1 MSGNNESTS
10 SSAKQ
15 QQSYQ
20 SNEID
25 KLLNSGKITNAVD
38 FLHYFKNKNFTTVQ
52 ANQTNTTPHHQ
63 PNVDKPK
70 RQKKSKS
77 NLNDYVNIIQPN
89 QQSSSS
95 CGQQMKHNASF
106 NNGVPNNNNKGS
118 CHKKT
123 FSSNNIS
130 SLQASS
136 TNNSNGMKQT
146 NSNMSLSSI
155 SIPDRQSPSP
165 NSVQTATKAQFNKQ
179 RKSGINNSIPQVVPT
194 QSIFNAYQIN
204 ENSLIESTSMS
215 SGATGSSSSG
225 RPSSSNA
232 LELDSLNI
240 SDQQVFKEQSP
251 QQQQIYISGNSS
263 TTNTSPTPS
272 TDPTGS
278 YDFSPAAAN
287 SDGNNPQSISS
298 QFLKNSAYYQK
309 YRQQN
314 QVQQHQ
320 QPPQQVCHNVQN
332 YEQTDRKKEEAINRI
347 IRNEKIK
354 QIRTKMFEY
363 ELLKEYGALNPL
375 PASIPSDLQLDK
387 GANDSSDQPTT
398 NYIKPFI
405 PSNSKAAKKLKKQQA
420 KANNLFSSYNIDEN
434 IEDSDSD
441 DKSSMSS
448 QTNRSYQRSNM
459 VASRSSTTFEYYKDD
474 VYNMGRTDEDSVSQR
489 GDCEN
494 ANDLFYGDHTT
505 NEEDDDDFLF
515 SDSYT
520 NKDDD
525 NYESGIEEDS
535 SFCKPMSNNANQG
548 TKTVKGKKVKPGYE
562 RYDIGSVNCFGLSAF
577 AQSTFHLKCS
587 IINTE
592 VKNIMNVLKQVY
604 WNLLTSLP

>member
-1 MSGNNESTS
+1 MSGNNESAFEATNN
-10 SSAKQ
+10 AN

-38 FLHYFKNKNFTTVQ
+38 FLHYFKNKHFPTPSQASTT
-52 ANQTNTTPHHQ
+52 APHHQ
-63 PNVDKPK
+63 ANVERPK

-77 NLNDYVNIIQPN
+77 NLNDYVNIIQPS
-89 QQSSSS
+89 QQSSS
-95 CGQQMKHNASF
+95 GQQMKHNASF
-106 NNGVPNNNNKGS
+106 NNGVPNNNGKGAR
-118 CHKKT
+118 HKKT

-130 SLQASS
+130 SLQATS
-136 TNNSNGMKQT
+136 TNNSIMKQT

-165 NSVQTATKAQFNKQ
+165 NSVQTTTTKAQFNKQ
-179 RKSGINNSIPQVVPT
+179 RKSGISNSIPQAVTAPT

-204 ENSLIESTSMS
+204 ESSLIESQPNTN
-215 SGATGSSSSG
+215 SGASTSSSSSG

-232 LELDSLNI
+232 LELDSLNMPEL
-240 SDQQVFKEQSP
+240 QQSFKEQSP
-251 QQQQIYISGNSS
+251 GNSS

-272 TDPTGS
+272 SDPSGLV
-278 YDFSPAAAN
+278 DFTPSPMSN
-287 SDGNNPQSISS
+287 SDVNNPQSISS
-298 QFLKNSAYYQK
+298 QFLMNSAYYQK

-314 QVQQHQ
+314 QVHQHQ
-320 QPPQQVCHNVQN
+320 QQPHQICHNNNNVQN
-332 YEQTDRKKEEAINRI
+332 YDQTDRKKEEAINRI

-387 GANDSSDQPTT
+387 GTSDSNDQQT
-398 NYIKPFI
+398 NYKPFI

-448 QTNRSYQRSNM
+448 QTNRSSYNNQRSLNNM
-459 VASRSSTTFEYYKDD
+459 AASRSSTTFENYKDD
-474 VYNMGRTDEDSVSQR
+474 VFNMGRADEDDMSQR
-489 GDCEN
+489 GDM
-494 ANDLFYGDHTT
+494 FYEDHTT
-505 NEEDDDDFLF
+505 NEEEEDDFLF
-515 SDSYT
+515 SDVSFT
-520 NKDDD
+520 NRDDD

-535 SFCKPMSNNANQG
+535 SFCKSMSMNASHG
-548 TKTVKGKKVKPGYE
+548 SKTVKGKKVKPGYE

-592 VKNIMNVLKQVY
+592 VKNIMNVLKQVF
-604 WNLLTSLP
+604 